1 MARLGEDG
9 YFYFGDRDKDI
20 LKVGGENVSASQVEG
35 FVLALLDRGV
45 LDAQAVVAQKHEM
58 LGEVPVLFA
67 VRGPGCALSED
78 EIRTIVL
85 HGCAGLADFKRP
97 RAVHFLDELPR
108 ATLDKV
114 AKNKLRELADE
125 LGS

>member
-1 MARLGEDG
+1 
-9 YFYFGDRDKDI
+9 
-20 LKVGGENVSASQVEG
+20 GENVSASQVEG
-35 FVLALLDRGV
+35 FVLGLFARGT
-45 LDAQAVVAQKHEM
+45 LDAQAVVAQRHAM

-78 EIRTIVL
+78 EIRVAVL
-85 HGCAGLADFKRP
+85 EGCTGLADFKRP
-97 RAVHFLDELPR
+97 RAVYFLDELPK

-125 LGS
+125 ISG